1 MELTEPLM
9 QKYYTKSEVILILM
23 EFLNFT
29 SESVPEQQGGYDF
42 ENERWIS
49 GTEMIET
56 FVINR
61 LKW

>member
-29 SESVPEQQGGYDF
+29 SESVPEQLIK
-42 ENERWIS
+42 IS
-49 GTEMIET
+49 
-56 FVINR
+56 
-61 LKW
+61 